1 MFLNVFIT
9 GPLFGSLVPVMI
21 FAMSIFVQSIHFVDK
36 ILEDAILIRKL
47 IF

>member
-1 MFLNVFIT
+1 MSLNVFIT
-9 GPLFGSLVPVMI
+9 GPLFGFLVPVMI